1 LPAIRP
7 ARIWTTTGS
16 PCIKE
21 VMAKIRNTRARRP
34 RKAPAKPKGLR
45 VQLKGRPSL
54 KELRGML
61 VDVLERLDALGIKHA
76 SGINLYL
83 TPVSKDGTPLTPLA
97 DGQPVTN
104 IIIESYRS
112 AADEHGV

>member
-1 LPAIRP
+1 V
-7 ARIWTTTGS
+7 TGS

-54 KELRGML
+54 KDLRGML
-61 VDVLERLDALGIKHA
+61 VDALERLDALGIKHA

-97 DGQPVTN
+97 DGQPVNT

-112 AADEHGV
+112 AADEHGL